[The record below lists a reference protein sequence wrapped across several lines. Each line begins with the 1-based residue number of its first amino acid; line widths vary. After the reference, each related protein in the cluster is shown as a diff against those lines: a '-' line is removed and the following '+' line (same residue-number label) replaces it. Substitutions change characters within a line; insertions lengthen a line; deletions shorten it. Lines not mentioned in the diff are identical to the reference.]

1 MSTTGRGSMLT
12 MPVTPGRDHIRG
24 PVDAPISV
32 VEYGDF
38 ECPFCGAAHNVVD
51 ALQSRL
57 GDDMHF
63 VYRHFPLSTVH
74 PHARVAAEASE
85 AAAAQGMFWPM
96 YDLLF
101 ANQRQLA
108 VPDLIAR
115 AAALKLDIE
124 RFEKELLGRT
134 YADRVQEDFMSGIYS
149 GVNGTPSFFI
159 NGRRHDGPADLPS
172 LIASMQRA
180 AV

>member
-1 MSTTGRGSMLT
+1 MLT
-12 MPVTPGRDHIRG
+12 VPVTPGRDHIRG

-51 ALQSRL
+51 ALQTRL

-85 AAAAQGMFWPM
+85 AAAAQGKFWPM

-101 ANQRQLA
+101 ANQRRLA

-124 RFEKELLGRT
+124 RFENELLGRT
-134 YADRVQEDFMSGIYS
+134 YADRVQEDFMSGVRS

-172 LIASMQRA
+172 LMASMQRA